1 MQKQTVV
8 NNIDK
13 LLKNRNS
20 CSGFFILQ
28 LANSFYTLIECLWVI
43 VFE

>member
-20 CSGFFILQ
+20 CSGFF
-28 LANSFYTLIECLWVI
+28 Y
-43 VFE
+43 FEISKFVLYVD

>member
-8 NNIDK
+8 NNIAK
-13 LLKNRNS
+13 RLKNRNS
-20 CSGFFILQ
+20 CSGFFILK
-28 LANSFYTLIECLWVI
+28 LANSFYMLIECLWVT

>member
-8 NNIDK
+8 NNIAK

-20 CSGFFILQ
+20 CSGSFILK
-28 LANSFYTLIECLWVI
+28 LANSFYMLIECLWVI

>member
-8 NNIDK
+8 NYIAK

-20 CSGFFILQ
+20 CSGFFVLK

>member
-20 CSGFFILQ
+20 CSGFFILK
-28 LANSFYTLIECLWVI
+28 LANSFYMLIECLCVI

>member
-20 CSGFFILQ
+20 CSGFFILK
-28 LANSFYTLIECLWVI
+28 LANSYLILIECLCII